1 MRFAIILLLILII
14 ACSAGSMVT
23 QGQSYAWYAQCYS
36 ERTAAVILA
45 LHLDDAFHSWW
56 FIVICAF
63 LCLNLLLCNITRLP
77 QLLKRYHAEGKP
89 ETALSLP
96 GDVSA
101 SGISDPEAVFHVLRM
116 SPPVPCCTAEGKKA
130 LFSSKNR
137 FGMFGAWI
145 CHLGIL
151 LLIAGFALGQATQEQ
166 YSAYGIAGQSIA
178 LEDTGL
184 IITIDDFRIG
194 LREDDTVEQYTSDIT
209 VRRLSDEK
217 SLSSSVSVNHPASL
231 FGMKFYQNS
240 TGWAARL
247 QVLEKGEPLQDEI
260 VCAGDYLRVKD
271 KPDLVIYFNAFYP
284 DLVMTGG
291 MPSTATGS
299 LNNPA
304 YLYSVY
310 YKEQIIGMNVLL
322 TDEVLTI
329 DDYSV
334 TFSDPQPYTLLQVK
348 KDSFTF
354 LALIGGLLTM
364 AGLFLAFY
372 VQPSAVW
379 AVCEEDGTWTLSGR
393 SRKAGPL
400 FWEQFLLALS
410 GLQADRTEQ

>member
-1 MRFAIILLLILII
+1 MRFAIILLVILAV

-23 QGQSYAWYAQCYS
+23 QEQSYAWYAQHYS

-77 QLLKRYHAEGKP
+77 QLLRRYHNGRDS
-89 ETALSLP
+89 ETALSSP

-101 SGISDPEAVFHVLRM
+101 SGIPDPEMAFHALRM
-116 SPPVPCCTAEGKKA
+116 PPPAACSTAGGKKA
-130 LFSSKNR
+130 LYSSKNR

-151 LLIAGFALGQATQEQ
+151 LLIAGFALGQITQEQ
-166 YSAYGIAGQSIA
+166 YSAYGVPGQSKVLA
-178 LEDTGL
+178 NTDL
-184 IITIDDFRIG
+184 IVTIDDFRVG

-209 VRRLSDEK
+209 VRRISDGE
-217 SLSSSVSVNHPASL
+217 SRSASVSVNHPATL

-240 TGWAARL
+240 TGWAARVR
-247 QVLEKGEPLQDEI
+247 VLENEELLQEET
-260 VCAGDYLRVKD
+260 VCAGEYIRVKD

-284 DLVMTGG
+284 DLVMTNG
-291 MPSTATGS
+291 MPSTASGS

-310 YKEQIIGMNVLL
+310 YQEQVIGMNVLMP
-322 TDEVLTI
+322 DEVLTI
-329 DDYSV
+329 DDYTVS
-334 TFSDPQPYTLLQVK
+334 FSDPQPYTLLQVK

-372 VQPSAVW
+372 IQPTAVW
-379 AVCEEDGTWTLSGR
+379 AVCEDDGTWVFSGS
-393 SRKAGPL
+393 SRKGGPL
-400 FWEQFLLALS
+400 FREQFLLALS
-410 GLQADRTEQ
+410 GLQAGITEQ

>member
-1 MRFAIILLLILII
+1 MRFAIILLVILAV

-23 QGQSYAWYAQCYS
+23 QGQSYAWYAQHYS

-77 QLLKRYHAEGKP
+77 QLLRRYHNGRDS
-89 ETALSLP
+89 ETALSSP

-101 SGISDPEAVFHVLRM
+101 SGIPDPETAFHALRM
-116 SPPVPCCTAEGKKA
+116 PPPAACSTAGGKKA
-130 LFSSKNR
+130 LYSSKNR

-151 LLIAGFALGQATQEQ
+151 LLIASFALGQITQEQ
-166 YSAYGIAGQSIA
+166 YSAYGVPGQSKVLA
-178 LEDTGL
+178 NTDL
-184 IITIDDFRIG
+184 IVTIDDFRVG

-209 VRRLSDEK
+209 VRRISDGE
-217 SLSSSVSVNHPASL
+217 SRSASVSVNHPATL

-240 TGWAARL
+240 TGWAARVR
-247 QVLEKGEPLQDEI
+247 VLESEELLQEET
-260 VCAGDYLRVKD
+260 VCAGEYIRVKD

-284 DLVMTGG
+284 DLVMTNG
-291 MPSTATGS
+291 MPSTASGS

-310 YKEQIIGMNVLL
+310 YQEQVIGMNVLMP
-322 TDEVLTI
+322 DEVLTI
-329 DDYSV
+329 DDYTVS
-334 TFSDPQPYTLLQVK
+334 FSDPQPYTLLQVK

-372 VQPSAVW
+372 IQPTAVW
-379 AVCEEDGTWTLSGR
+379 AVCEDDGTWVFSGS
-393 SRKAGPL
+393 SRKGGPL
-400 FWEQFLLALS
+400 FREQFLLALS
-410 GLQADRTEQ
+410 GLQAGITEQ

>member
-400 FWEQFLLALS
+400 FREQFLLALS